1 MEIIMLRLHF
11 HSHLA
16 FKIKLQRVPM
26 AISSSKKLGGEIFFF
41 IIYLQLN
48 KSIMFL
54 PKVVGKLGIG
64 D

>member
-1 MEIIMLRLHF
+1 MLRLHF

-41 IIYLQLN
+41 YNLLTFKQIHN
-48 KSIMFL
+48 VPTK
-54 PKVVGKLGIG
+54 GGR
-64 D
+64 

>member
-1 MEIIMLRLHF
+1 
-11 HSHLA
+11 
-16 FKIKLQRVPM
+16 M